1 MKAGIYLRQSLDV
14 QEGIERQRSRCTAL
28 IEARGWELVAEYAD
42 NDTSASKV
50 RGEGTDWARMLA
62 DAQSGQID
70 VVIAVNLDRLLRTQT
85 DLTALIESGAK
96 VTTLEGEIDLTSASG
111 EMQAAVLTAMARF
124 EVRRKGERQQRAS
137 DDRAAKGL
145 PTAHPGYGYVRA
157 DGKDVVD
164 PAQAA
169 VIREAARRVL
179 AGESMRSI
187 AADLNERGIRSPRT
201 VDRDRKAARKN
212 AVSLTAP
219 IPWQGATLRQ
229 MLRRPSLTGLRTHR
243 GIVMGEFNKKM
254 HPPILD
260 RDTHDRLIALFDD
273 PTRSASSRVG
283 HPPKYLLAGIAHCG
297 LCGESLGGRM
307 KRLPPWEPKPGQ
319 KSKPVKA
326 AYACGTCH
334 KVRRVQEPVDALVT
348 EVLLRRLERED
359 AADLFTTGD
368 PKGVR
373 EARDAIK
380 AVNARLA
387 SAADMFADGTIDAE
401 QLSRITAKGRS
412 DRDALEQALH
422 DALPPV
428 IPREAVGTH
437 AREAWAGY
445 DPERRRAIVS
455 ALMRVTILPV
465 GSGAT
470 FDPEGVRI
478 EWLSEAT

>member
-14 QEGIERQRSRCTAL
+14 QEGIERQRSRCAAL
-28 IEARGWELVAEYAD
+28 VEARGWELVAEYAD
-42 NDTSASKV
+42 NDTSATKA
-50 RGEGTDWARMLA
+50 RGEGTNWAQMLT
-62 DAQSGQID
+62 DAQTGRID

-85 DLTALIESGAK
+85 DLAALIDSGAK

-137 DDRAAKGL
+137 DDRAANGM
-145 PTAHPGYGYVRA
+145 PTAHPGYGYVRQ
-157 DGKDVVD
+157 DGRDLIVD
-164 PAQAA
+164 SQAV
-169 VIREAARRVL
+169 VIRDAARRVL

-187 AADLNERGIRSPRT
+187 AADLNGRGIAPPR
-201 VDRDRKAARKN
+201 AG
-212 AVSLTAP
+212 
-219 IPWQGATLRQ
+219 IWQGVTLRQ
-229 MLRRPSLTGLRTHR
+229 MLRRPSLAGLRTHR
-243 GIVMGEFNKKM
+243 GKVVGEFNSEM
-254 HPPILD
+254 HPAILD
-260 RDTHDRLIALFDD
+260 RNTHDRLIALFDD
-273 PTRSASSRVG
+273 PTRSSSSRVG

-297 LCGESLGGRM
+297 LCGETLGGRM

-334 KVRRVQEPVDALVT
+334 KVRRIQEPVDALVT
-348 EVLLRRLERED
+348 EVLLRRLERDD

-368 PKGVR
+368 PEAVR

-401 QLSRITAKGRS
+401 QLSRITSKGRS
-412 DRDALEQALH
+412 DRDALEKTLQV
-422 DALPPV
+422 ALPPV
-428 IPREAVGTH
+428 IPREAIGRH
-437 AREAWAGY
+437 AREAWAAY

-465 GSGAT
+465 GSGAV
-470 FDPEGVRI
+470 FDPESVKI